1 MRPAGTW
8 KQNPAT
14 LTLLRGYIMKVNK
27 MIKKLHRTILQRD
40 NELEKKYWFK
50 LLKKSL
56 KHKNTQAVR

>member
-1 MRPAGTW
+1 
-8 KQNPAT
+8 
-14 LTLLRGYIMKVNK
+14 MKVNK